1 MSLLNTAILLI
12 LGLLPGHLAAN
23 RHLANLTHTSLTS
36 FTAPAKVAEPAYQPV
51 VVPIKTGTTTLQLS
65 ATSAYAVDLDSGTT
79 LYALHADTQRPIA
92 SVTKLATAL
101 VIARQYQDGDIIT
114 VPQLPVYQPAD
125 EIMGLQKGERFT
137 VHDLL
142 SALLINSE
150 DDAADALGIAT
161 SGSQAAFAVQM
172 NRLLSAWGVTEAHF
186 SNPSGLT
193 DAGNGASAKAV
204 AQIAELALQNPTIKQ
219 LVATP
224 AATIHD
230 TAGRSFTLTTTDT
243 LLQSDQFQGIKT
255 GYTPA
260 AGECFV
266 GLTTIQG
273 HPVMTVVLGSQ
284 NRFGDTQQL
293 ADWINQNYRWQ

>member
-1 MSLLNTAILLI
+1 MSLLATAILLI
-12 LGLLPGHLAAN
+12 VGLLPGHLATN
-23 RHLANLTHTSLTS
+23 RHLANLTPASLA
-36 FTAPAKVAEPAYQPV
+36 APAITAEPAYQPV
-51 VVPIKTGTTTLQLS
+51 VVPTKTGS
-65 ATSAYAVDLDSGTT
+65 ATLSLTATGAYAVDLDSGVT
-79 LYALHADTQRPIA
+79 LYSLHADTQQPIA

-101 VIARQYQDGDIIT
+101 VIARQYQDSDIVT
-114 VPQLPVYQPAD
+114 VPQLPTYQPAD
-125 EIMGLQKGERFT
+125 EVMGLQKGEKFT

-150 DDAADALGIAT
+150 DDSADALGIAT
-161 SGSQAAFAVQM
+161 SGSQAAFATQM
-172 NRLLSAWGVTEAHF
+172 NSLLSSWGITEAHF

-193 DAGNGASAKAV
+193 DAGNGASARAV

-230 TAGRSFTLTTTDT
+230 TADRSFALTTTDT
-243 LLQSDQFQGIKT
+243 LLQNGQFQGIKT

-273 HPVMTVVLGSQ
+273 HPVITVVLGSQ